1 MRQRTFPAD
10 VGDRATSVRLASGRE
25 VSLDAVLAA
34 LLDVLDRW
42 RERLERDGFE
52 PVRER
57 WRALADTL
65 GRTVS
70 VDGVRG
76 VALDVDA
83 DGALV
88 IADGVHRQRVLAG
101 EVGEEPA

>member
-1 MRQRTFPAD
+1 
-10 VGDRATSVRLASGRE
+10 
-25 VSLDAVLAA
+25 
-34 LLDVLDRW
+34 
-42 RERLERDGFE
+42 
-52 PVRER
+52 VRER